1 MNEIPANRLADF
13 PPDQFGIRVFCTRCD
28 HQAWLD
34 RAALPETLLVRRVT
48 ERLRCT
54 VCGSKGAEIRIVY
67 RGAGDFHWG
76 YPAASHRSRGDG
88 EEGERV

>member
-1 MNEIPANRLADF
+1 LLRYYFGKATEPCCNEG
-13 PPDQFGIRVFCTRCD
+13 PPEEFGIRAFCTACD

-76 YPAASHRSRGDG
+76 YPAERSG
-88 EEGERV
+88 